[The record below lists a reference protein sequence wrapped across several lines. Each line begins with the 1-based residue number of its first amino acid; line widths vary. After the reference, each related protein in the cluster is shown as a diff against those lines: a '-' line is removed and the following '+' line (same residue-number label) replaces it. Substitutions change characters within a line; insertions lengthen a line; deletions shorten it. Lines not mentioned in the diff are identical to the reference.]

1 MGSFFGTDGIRWKV
15 GKESSC
21 EIAFRCG
28 NSLGEKNKKILIGR
42 DTRNTGFLITLLFAS
57 GVIQAGGTVIDVG
70 VCPTAGIS
78 YLTKKQGFDYG
89 VVVSASHN
97 PAEYNGIK
105 IFDSNG
111 VKLGDSREC
120 DLEKGFFKNKF
131 ANAEQIG
138 MYEYC
143 SKLVKDYETF
153 LVKATDFKIN
163 KKIVLD
169 CSNGAASM
177 IAPRVFKKLGAQV
190 IAVSCR
196 PNGQN
201 INKGCG
207 VLNIQNLQKLVLN
220 HEADMGFAFDGDS
233 DRVLAVDENGIVVDG
248 DKMIYMFASSYQKQ
262 GKLSNPQV
270 VGTTYTNIAVESALK
285 HKGINLLRAEVG
297 DKYVSKKLNENNLL
311 IGGEP
316 SGHIF
321 VKDKLQTGDGI
332 LNAILIASMC
342 ESENKKLSEFFDYKP
357 LFQYSKNIHVENKTK
372 IIESERLASAVVEI
386 KNKLAGKGRLI
397 VRASGTESLIRVTIE
412 CEDKKIAEKHVEKL
426 TEIIN
431 KLNMEIVACVE

>member
-163 KKIVLD
+163 NNRFRLFKWGGFND
-169 CSNGAASM
+169 CSE
-177 IAPRVFKKLGAQV
+177 
-190 IAVSCR
+190 
-196 PNGQN
+196 
-201 INKGCG
+201 G
-207 VLNIQNLQKLVLN
+207 V
-220 HEADMGFAFDGDS
+220 
-233 DRVLAVDENGIVVDG
+233 
-248 DKMIYMFASSYQKQ
+248 
-262 GKLSNPQV
+262 
-270 VGTTYTNIAVESALK
+270 
-285 HKGINLLRAEVG
+285 
-297 DKYVSKKLNENNLL
+297 
-311 IGGEP
+311 
-316 SGHIF
+316 
-321 VKDKLQTGDGI
+321 
-332 LNAILIASMC
+332 
-342 ESENKKLSEFFDYKP
+342 
-357 LFQYSKNIHVENKTK
+357 
-372 IIESERLASAVVEI
+372 
-386 KNKLAGKGRLI
+386 
-397 VRASGTESLIRVTIE
+397 
-412 CEDKKIAEKHVEKL
+412 
-426 TEIIN
+426 
-431 KLNMEIVACVE
+431 